1 VASLFRK
8 EAVEFHRQG
17 GAKGDVLH
25 ITSRAFFWTHLLLLG
40 ALAAAIWFAC
50 VGQLDEYAA
59 GPAVVQ
65 VQGLYELTSPR
76 AAVVAKVE
84 VAPGQ
89 QVQAGQVLLR
99 MQSGSELAE
108 LESAER
114 ELADQLAKLL
124 RNPGD
129 QVAREA
135 IVSLRARRDL
145 ARSTLERQTLRAQV
159 AATVGDVRVQAGQLV
174 DPGMP
179 LVTLLGEQAGASLTA
194 LLPGRYRPLLERGMR
209 VRFVADGFPRQVHEL
224 TIDRVGDQIVG
235 PTEALRFLGRD
246 QADSVPLSGPVVLV
260 HARLS
265 SREFTAEGSTYRFH
279 HGMQGRAEAPV
290 RHESIAYTLV
300 PGLRHLVDN
309 VF

>member
-1 VASLFRK
+1 VTSLFRK
-8 EAVEFHRQG
+8 EAVDFHRQG

-25 ITSRAFFWTHLLLLG
+25 MTSRAFFWTHLLLLA
-40 ALAAAIWFAC
+40 ALAGGTFFVC
-50 VGQLDEYAA
+50 VGQLDEFAT
-59 GPAVVQ
+59 GPAVVH
-65 VQGLYELTSPR
+65 VQGLYELTAPR

-84 VAPGQ
+84 VSPGQ

-99 MQSGSELAE
+99 MQSSSELAE

-159 AATVGDVRVQAGQLV
+159 PATVGDVRVQPGQLV

-179 LVTLLGEQAGASLTA
+179 LVTLLGEQAGAGLTA

-209 VRFVADGFPRQVHEL
+209 LRFVADGFPRQIHEV
-224 TIDRVGDQIVG
+224 TIERVGDQIVG

-246 QADSVPLSGPVVLV
+246 RADTVPLAGPVVLV
-260 HARLS
+260 HARLAG
-265 SREFTAEGSTYRFH
+265 REFVAEGGRYRFH
-279 HGMQGRAEAPV
+279 HGMQGRAETSV
-290 RHESIAYTLV
+290 RRESIAYTLV

-309 VF
+309 VL